1 MKEVLRGFI
10 AGLIHA
16 PSKLLL
22 VLVIAHLIQGVVLGS
37 EAFRAGKLSHWS
49 LLAFLT
55 IVVVVCAWRIY
66 KAIQGIKL
74 VKEFE

>member
-22 VLVIAHLIQGVVLGS
+22 LLVIAHLIQGVVLGS

-55 IVVVVCAWRIY
+55 IVVVCAWRIY